1 MARAGPR
8 QEGVLSMN
16 GRRRAWLVIGAVAVV
31 ALTAAV
37 VPAAAG
43 GRVFFGVG
51 VGLPFWYPYAYPY
64 PYPYAYPVYSPPV
77 VVQAPPPVYVQREPP
92 PPAPAP
98 IQYWY
103 YCQAS
108 QTYYPYVK
116 ECPGGWMQVVP
127 QTSPPAPPR

>member
-1 MARAGPR
+1 
-8 QEGVLSMN
+8 MN
-16 GRRRAWLVIGAVAVV
+16 GRRGLLVLAVLAVV
-31 ALTAAV
+31 LLVSAV
-37 VPAAAG
+37 GPAAAG

-64 PYPYAYPVYSPPV
+64 PYPYPYAYRYPYPYAYPSYSPPV
-77 VVQAPPPVYVQREPP
+77 VVESTPPVYVQREPQ
-92 PPAPAP
+92 PPAPT
-98 IQYWY
+98 QYWY

-127 QTSPPAPPR
+127 QTTPPAPPR

>member
-1 MARAGPR
+1 MIGRSRGLAVL
-8 QEGVLSMN
+8 GV
-16 GRRRAWLVIGAVAVV
+16 AVALLLSP
-31 ALTAAV
+31 A

-64 PYPYAYPVYSPPV
+64 PYPYPYPVYSPPV
-77 VVQAPPPVYVQREPP
+77 VVQSPPPVYVQREPA
-92 PPAPAP
+92 PPAPVPA
-98 IQYWY
+98 QYWY

-108 QTYYPYVK
+108 QTYYPYVR
-116 ECPGGWMQVVP
+116 ECPGGWLQVVP